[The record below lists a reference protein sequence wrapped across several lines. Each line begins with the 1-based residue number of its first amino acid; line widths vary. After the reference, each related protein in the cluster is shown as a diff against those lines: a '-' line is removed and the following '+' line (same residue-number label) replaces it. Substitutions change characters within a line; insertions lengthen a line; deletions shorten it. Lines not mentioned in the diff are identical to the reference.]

1 MSLHDSPFALK
12 ESEELQE
19 LQERVQF
26 LYDIINSMDDDEELD
41 PNLTS
46 DFFHT
51 VYALIEK
58 QLILYTRLQLSE
70 DETDKLMMEDLN
82 FNARQDGMKPGENLY
97 QYLMRRR
104 EDVRAHLI
112 ELTGEDLDKTPE
124 DL

>member
-19 LQERVQF
+19 LQDRLAF
-26 LYDIINSMDDDEELD
+26 LYQIINSMEDEEELD
-41 PNLTS
+41 PDLSS

-51 VYALIEK
+51 LYALIEK

-70 DETDKLMMEDLN
+70 DEVDKLMMEELN
-82 FNARQDGMKPGENLY
+82 INARQEGMKENEDLY

-104 EDVRAHLI
+104 KDVREKII
-112 ELTGEDLDKTPE
+112 ELTGEDLEEPV
-124 DL
+124 DLD